1 MLTQISAPANRPAG
15 RLLCH
20 RPPASFLPVLALKIL
35 GPVASLAVYALIVL
49 GFIVRVTGS
58 GMGCGD
64 DWPLCNGRLIPD
76 LSNWATLLE
85 WSHRLAALGVS
96 VSVCAM
102 LVAAFAT
109 RPHPNPS
116 GTAGGFKKVTLLA
129 GTLLV
134 IQVLLGAITVWL
146 ELPPASV
153 ILHLVTA
160 LALLATL
167 LVASFRAWSAPSLR
181 QKNPTPP
188 PLVLPAVALGAL
200 TLLLGGL
207 TANFDAGVACRG
219 FPLCNGELWPSQS
232 VLATIHWIH
241 RLAGYTFTVL
251 IALVT
256 YRGFRIELS
265 SRTRAAIGTV
275 AVTTLLQIAVAAA
288 MVTGPFSPWWR
299 SLHAA
304 VGTSVWVAL
313 VWLSWEAGMFRPR
326 ESAATAA

>member
-1 MLTQISAPANRPAG
+1 M
-15 RLLCH
+15 
-20 RPPASFLPVLALKIL
+20 LALKIL
-35 GPVASLAVYALIVL
+35 GPVASFAVYALIVL
-49 GFIVRVTGS
+49 GFIVRITGS

-96 VSVCAM
+96 VTICAL

-116 GTAGGFKKVTLLA
+116 GTAYDFKKVSLLA
-129 GTLLV
+129 ATLLV
-134 IQVLLGAITVWL
+134 IQVLLGAVTVWL

-153 ILHLVTA
+153 ILHLATA

-167 LVASFRAWSAPSLR
+167 LVASFRAWSAASPR
-181 QKNPTPP
+181 PTNPTPP
-188 PLVLPAVALGAL
+188 PLALPTVALGAL

-207 TANFDAGVACRG
+207 TANLDAGAACRG

-232 VLATIHWIH
+232 TLATIHWVH
-241 RLAGYTFTVL
+241 RLAGYAFAVL

-256 YRGFRIELS
+256 YQGFRIELS
-265 SRTRAAIGTV
+265 PRTRAAIGTV
-275 AVTTLLQIAVAAA
+275 AAGTLLQIAVAAA

-304 VGTSVWVAL
+304 VGTGVWVAL
-313 VWLSWEAGMFRPR
+313 VWLSWEAGMSRSR
-326 ESAATAA
+326 EAAATTA